1 MTIWP
6 QRIHLAQEY
15 PLAINQSFAVMYIN
29 IIVLLPYYSKQS
41 SLHFFEQYSNV
52 FVGKVKNIVKNPAFA
67 SLKFP
72 VLFLSCWY
80 S

>member
-1 MTIWP
+1 MTIWL
-6 QRIHLAQEY
+6 QRIHLALEY
-15 PLAINQSFAVMYIN
+15 PSAIKPSFAVMYIN

-41 SLHFFEQYSNV
+41 SLNFFKQYSNV
-52 FVGKVKNIVKNPAFA
+52 FVGTVKNIVKNPAFA
-67 SLKFP
+67 SLKFG